1 MRIAEC
7 KIRHSAFSPPLTPIP
22 HFALRIFCT
31 AFRNPRSAIRI
42 FCSPFASKGDEIVQ
56 VEQIEDGLDVVPIRR
71 KFLDRTAQ
79 EFATFII
86 RGATVELELG
96 PSCNFKI
103 GSFPMLANP
112 NQNLGIR
119 FSFFQKLEDI
129 LGAHPGKAG
138 EALIEPAVEMVV
150 ASFAGE
156 LSASFVQHAGQDHV
170 STERYART
178 ARRALSEV
186 DGVHGD

>member
-1 MRIAEC
+1 MPDFTFRDP
-7 KIRHSAFSPPLTPIP
+7 HSAFS
-22 HFALRIFCT
+22 
-31 AFRNPRSAIRI
+31 
-42 FCSPFASKGDEIVQ
+42 SPFASEGDEIVQ

-79 EFATFII
+79 EFATLII
-86 RGATVELELG
+86 RGATLELELA
-96 PSCNFKI
+96 PSSNFKI
-103 GSFPMLANP
+103 GSFSMLANP

-178 ARRALSEV
+178 ARRALTEV